1 MAHDALRSRCVA
13 RRLPLGAEGLGPG
26 SGAPRGWDAPPGSVR
41 LSVTLHN
48 EVHAHDSHLWI
59 SSPIACTWA
68 GSTENPRS
76 SRFAIRAAADAAR
89 YCASES
95 ARFVRRSA

>member
-13 RRLPLGAEGLGPG
+13 RRWPLEAEGLGPG
-26 SGAPRGWDAPPGSVR
+26 SGAPRGWDAPLESVR
-41 LSVTLHN
+41 LSVTRHN
-48 EVHAHDSHLWI
+48 EVHPQDTHLWI
-59 SSPIACTWA
+59 SSPIASTRAC
-68 GSTENPRS
+68 STENPRS

-95 ARFVRRSA
+95 ARFV